1 MTVREHVSRRGV
13 ARLPLLAALIAAAF
27 ALPVSPAHAAGG
39 TSDVVTMVN
48 AERESAGCSP
58 VSVDDRLAAAARGH
72 SRYQAEIDEMTHEGA
87 DGSTSGDRAT
97 DAGYRWSSIAE
108 NIAYGTTSAERVMEM
123 SMGSSGHRVNIVNC
137 KFRHIGVAQ
146 VDGHWTQVFGKPQG

>member
-1 MTVREHVSRRGV
+1 VTVREHIGRRSV
-13 ARLPLLAALIAAAF
+13 ARLPLLAALVAATF
-27 ALPVSPAHAAGG
+27 ALPVSPAHAAGTG
-39 TSDVVTMVN
+39 DVVAMVN

-87 DGSTSGDRAT
+87 DDSTSGDRAT

-108 NIAYGTTSAERVMEM
+108 NIAYGTTSARRVMDM
-123 SMGSSGHRVNIVNC
+123 WMGSSGHRANIVNC
-137 KFRHIGVAQ
+137 TFRHIGVAQ
-146 VDGHWTQVFGKPQG
+146 VDGRWTQVFGKPRG

>member
-1 MTVREHVSRRGV
+1 VTVREHV
-13 ARLPLLAALIAAAF
+13 ARLPLLAALVAAAF
-27 ALPVSPAHAAGG
+27 ALPASPAFAAE
-39 TSDVVTMVN
+39 TDNVVAMVN

-58 VSVDDRLAAAARGH
+58 VSVDDRLAAAAQDH

-108 NIAYGTTSAERVMEM
+108 NIAYGTTSAERVMDM
-123 SMGSSGHRVNIVNC
+123 WMGSSGHRANIVNC
-137 KFRHIGVAQ
+137 KFGHIGVAQ
-146 VDGHWTQVFGKPQG
+146 VDGHWTQVFGKPRG